1 MKQEKAAAMLEK
13 HRTTVA
19 AMPASR
25 FGGWTPKL
33 DPRVQFSLC
42 RVGGKLYFLN
52 QTAQVLD
59 KVTNTS
65 VGIVRT
71 DDEGGGAPTSEFK
84 VSYDMVQP
92 GEAVLMD
99 EFDDCFDGDCVV
111 YAVIDVQA
119 DGNTESFSVSAK
131 GGLGTKVLK
140 KSS

>member
-1 MKQEKAAAMLEK
+1 MIEK

-25 FGGWTPKL
+25 FGGWTPKQ

-42 RVGGKLYFLN
+42 RVGEKLYFLN

-65 VGIVRT
+65 LGTVRT
-71 DDEGGGAPTSEFK
+71 DDEGGIAATSSFDM
-84 VSYDMVQP
+84 SYEMVQP

-99 EFDDCFDGDCVV
+99 EFDDFFDVDCLI
-111 YAVIDVQA
+111 YTVIDVQVN
-119 DGNTESFSVSAK
+119 GIIESFNVIAK
-131 GGLGTKVLK
+131 GGPHEVLSLSRANQK
-140 KSS
+140 